1 MAGSKQ
7 KTLITVSQIII
18 HGALAVGA
26 AISSLV
32 SQAWAATVL
41 LIGIYKIVRNK
52 NRNHEAILWSSY
64 MCGLEVVLRGTGGS
78 LVWELGKYSVILF
91 LLLGYM
97 YRKKAKTSI
106 GWILC
111 CVLLLI
117 PGILITLTWS
127 QRISQDISF
136 NISGIICLLVSSLY
150 FTKISISNSSLNQ
163 LVKYF
168 LLPAIALAVV
178 LFYKTPDLSEINFS
192 SKANFAT
199 SGGFGPNQV
208 ATILGL
214 GWVLIIVWVNKKV
227 QITGRKILTYSLFA
241 FIVFRS
247 LLTFS
252 RGGNIAAILAYF
264 AFIFTY
270 LKAKEST
277 VISFGYYRNVV
288 AVSVLSVI
296 LIAAIN
302 QITGGMF
309 ANRYLGLN
317 SEGERKVDVT
327 AGRVDLL
334 EEEYALFTESPFGVG
349 AGGSMHFR
357 TIKFGNPLASHNEF
371 GRLLSEHGVLG
382 IIIILFLVY
391 KPIKYYRRN
400 TDVDAKALCA
410 LFFMISMLTA
420 AHSAFRLAMPA
431 FFYGFSFLKISYENN
446 TLYRK

>member
-7 KTLITVSQIII
+7 KTLITVLQIII
-18 HGALAVGA
+18 HAALAVGA

-32 SQAWAATVL
+32 SQAWAASVL
-41 LIGIYKIVRNK
+41 LFGIYRIVKNK
-52 NRNHEAILWSSY
+52 NRNHEAVLWSAY

-97 YRKKAKTSI
+97 YSKKNKTSI
-106 GWILC
+106 GWILLSF
-111 CVLLLI
+111 LLLM
-117 PGILITLTWS
+117 PGALITLTWS
-127 QRISQDISF
+127 GRISQDISF
-136 NISGIICLLVSSLY
+136 NLSGIICLLISSLY
-150 FTKISISNSSLNQ
+150 FTKIAITNNALSQ

-168 LLPAIALAVV
+168 LLPTIALTVV

-214 GWVLIIVWVNKKV
+214 GWVMMIVGLNKKI
-227 QITGRKILTYSLFA
+227 QMTSNKILTYALLV

-252 RGGNIAAILAYF
+252 RGGNIAAILAYL

-270 LKAKEST
+270 LKSKKST
-277 VISFGYYRNVV
+277 VISRGYFRNVV
-288 AVSVLSVI
+288 AISVLAVFLVAVI
-296 LIAAIN
+296 N
-302 QITGGMF
+302 EITGGMF

-317 SEGERKVDVT
+317 AEGERKEDVT

-334 EEEYALFTESPFGVG
+334 EEEYALFTENPIGVG

-371 GRLLSEHGVLG
+371 GRLLSEHGIFG
-382 IIIILFLVY
+382 IIIILFLVF
-391 KPIKYYRRN
+391 KPIIYYRKCID
-400 TDVDAKALCA
+400 TDTKALCA
-410 LFFMISMLTA
+410 LFFVITMLTA
-420 AHSAFRLAMPA
+420 THSAFRLAMPA
-431 FFYGFSFLKISYENN
+431 FFYGLSFLSISNEKN